1 MIEEEY
7 IRFVAAADVT
17 DDCRV
22 EAEMRK
28 RRQTLTATQARDFAA
43 ELVRAAGEAERAAAE
58 LARPVEPAGFDVQH
72 ISPDCRDGKHPFQ
85 PDTAWDI
92 AADVEVPCDCACH
105 WDTLNPEAPAVP
117 AVFDREGGAR

>member
-1 MIEEEY
+1 MIEEEH

-43 ELVRAAGEAERAAAE
+43 ELVRAAKEAERAAFE
-58 LARPVEPAGFDVQH
+58 LARPGEPAGFDLLGSLDEAIERARTAEKFTH
-72 ISPDCRDGKHPFQ
+72 PECAAGKCGYCDGQ
-85 PDTAWDI
+85 LLSIDDRW
-92 AADVEVPCDCACH
+92 VPCSHHCH
-105 WDTLNPEAPAVP
+105 TP
-117 AVFDREGGAR
+117 GAAA